1 MSGDT
6 LGAVIMF
13 GVVVVMVL
21 WALLVLWAQI
31 RLHRVGWLV
40 GRARARARRMGVQPV
55 EIRVDQVEASTELIW
70 RDEDGTLRRDAQ
82 RWRNRMA

>member
-6 LGAVIMF
+6 VGALIMF

-31 RLHRVGWLV
+31 RLHRIGWLV
-40 GRARARARRMGVQPV
+40 GRARARARRMDVEPV
-55 EIRVDQVEASTELIW
+55 
-70 RDEDGTLRRDAQ
+70 
-82 RWRNRMA
+82 

>member
-1 MSGDT
+1 
-6 LGAVIMF
+6 MF

-31 RLHRVGWLV
+31 RLHRIGWLV

-55 EIRVDQVEASTELIW
+55 EIRVDQTAAVVELVW
-70 RDEDGTLRRDAQ
+70 EDGDGTWRREAQ